1 MLSRRWEKLWTRT
14 ILITPRLE
22 FYCRKKLKYVL
33 RYPSKTS
40 VSEAYEYVDLV
51 DEITK
56 LHPLPTLEEFTVGF
70 PFNSMN
76 SEDIDRWVEF
86 AAEKQVKKLK
96 FDFGIKIHHTDQSYE
111 GFLASQG
118 TGRRLNSLRDLYL
131 RGVNVDPK
139 VIHCLFSSSPF
150 LQRLCVIDSQR
161 LYMLEVAAP
170 NLNYLEIRNCDNLQL
185 LNISAPYLNQ
195 LKLFLGD
202 SLLGIDNV
210 FLGDSLLSIENMY
223 APDLSHLSL
232 GLHYMS
238 IARVRCIVDCF
249 QELLSRF
256 SQVKK
261 TLSLSLSCEVS
272 TYATS
277 IFFIFIFVLE
287 YHIYDQFYYLMF
299 MCVFFTLAN

>member
-1 MLSRRWEKLWTRT
+1 M
-14 ILITPRLE
+14 
-22 FYCRKKLKYVL
+22 KKLKYVF
-33 RYPSKTS
+33 RHPSKTS

-51 DEITK
+51 DEVTK

-96 FDFGIKIHHTDQSYE
+96 FDFGIKIHHTDRSYE

-118 TGRRLNSLRDLYL
+118 IGRRFNSLRDLYL

-139 VIHCLFSSSPF
+139 VMHCLFSSSPF
-150 LQRLCVIDSQR
+150 LQRLCVIDSQH
-161 LYMLEVAAP
+161 LYMLEVDAP
-170 NLNYLEIRNCDNLQL
+170 NLNCLEIRNCDNLQL
-185 LNISAPYLNQ
+185 LNISAPNLNK

-202 SLLGIDNV
+202 SLLGI
-210 FLGDSLLSIENMY
+210 ENMS
-223 APDLSHLSL
+223 APGLSHLTL
-232 GLHYMS
+232 GLHYIS

-249 QELLSRF
+249 QELLGRF

-261 TLSLSLSCEVS
+261 TLTLSMSCEVRN
-272 TYATS
+272 YATS
-277 IFFIFIFVLE
+277 TSLIFIFTLE
-287 YHIYDQFYYLMF
+287 YHIYHQFYYLMF
-299 MCVFFTLAN
+299 MCVFFTFG